1 MLLFKKEWSWTNRSL
16 CTLLKSNV
24 SDLLIFTSQSLS
36 GSQKTSALLKQI
48 FFSPYVFDSFS
59 QLFSLA
65 LYKRV
70 TVTLYKR
77 AMWVICS
84 FSWANAFSLFCSQ
97 KTSNLLKKPMSEFPT
112 LVFEPK
118 SKKFGISPIVP
129 RANNMQM
136 HKIFKKSEID
146 PLYSLHFT

>member
-1 MLLFKKEWSWTNRSL
+1 MNK
-16 CTLLKSNV
+16 
-24 SDLLIFTSQSLS
+24 SLS
-36 GSQKTSALLKQI
+36 LHFTKEQCEWFAHFYESIALWLTKNERFAQTNF
-48 FFSPYVFDSFS
+48 FFSICFWQFFTTFP
-59 QLFSLA
+59 LA

-77 AMWVICS
+77 AMWVNCS

-136 HKIFKKSEID
+136 QKIFKKSEID